1 MKTVIFYS
9 RHYRLQ
15 ESGFLVIRIVQN
27 APVGGMLVTKE
38 REVDQY

>member
-9 RHYRLQ
+9 RHYKFE
-15 ESGFLVIRIVQN
+15 ESGFLVVRIVQD
-27 APVGGMLVTKE
+27 ASVDGMLVTKE